1 MWQFSWNSEK
11 KVFDPF
17 YKTFLTNRDENED
30 EDKKIWKNEFDFWI
44 LHIKTRLFKNFHE
57 NLRKFLTHS
66 LSHFWLIEAKMKMKI
81 KKFGKM
87 SLIFDLSVS
96 KLGYMA
102 IFIRICLKNFHPFFR
117 TFLTIWGKNEDK
129 DKKIWENVLN
139 FWILHIKIS
148 ICDNFHENWRKKVF
162 FEITWKGHTRTEV
175 TKGLSW

>member
-1 MWQFSWNSEK
+1 M
-11 KVFDPF
+11 
-17 YKTFLTNRDENED
+17 TNRNKNENG
-30 EDKKIWKNEFDFWI
+30 DKKISKNEFDFSI
-44 LHIKTRLFKNFHE
+44 LDIKTRLYKNFHE
-57 NLRKFLTHS
+57 NLRKQFLTHS

-139 FWILHIKIS
+139 FWILRFKIRMGG
-148 ICDNFHENWRKKVF
+148 NFHENWRKIF
-162 FEITWKGHTRTEV
+162 LTH
-175 TKGLSW
+175 